1 MAPHLKVWKTFKNK
15 FFLKKFIDPFIIS
28 TTNSELDVV
37 VIDLAQVETDLVNT
51 HKGKKKCMNWIVV
64 SKIHGL

>member
-1 MAPHLKVWKTFKNK
+1 
-15 FFLKKFIDPFIIS
+15 LKKFIDPFIIS

-51 HKGKKKCMNWIVV
+51 HKGKKKCMN
-64 SKIHGL
+64 